1 MDQSPRFVKLGFGD
15 GIGWL
20 SRGADL
26 MTKGGRALI
35 AVATLFLLV
44 LMLQWVPVIGVF
56 LLILITPSLTAGL
69 ITVFRVV
76 EEGNTPTPMML
87 FAGWRDPSTR
97 MRLLLLGLW
106 LLLGTIAAFA
116 SLALWLAPQ
125 MDMEL
130 LNQTMQNPDAL
141 ASNPDQLLL
150 LFEGVNV
157 FGGVV
162 IMVILFAIVL
172 GGLYFAVPLVLFWQW
187 PVFSALLWS
196 LRAMLVNWLAFLGFG
211 LVMLML
217 FLAAGFMFGLIA
229 GILGLALGSLGAL
242 IGQVIM
248 LIASLF
254 IQLLLAATQ
263 WVAFKQIFDSSN
275 SDISSEGD
283 SGGGSDSESIEI

>member
-26 MTKGGRALI
+26 MTQGGRALI
-35 AVATLFLLV
+35 GVATLLLLV
-44 LMLQWVPVIGVF
+44 SLMQWLPVIGVF
-56 LLILITPSLTAGL
+56 LLILISPLLTAGL

-76 EEGNTPTPMML
+76 EERGVPTPMML

-106 LLLGTIAAFA
+106 FLLGMIAAFA

-130 LNQTMQNPDAL
+130 LNQAMQNPDAL
-141 ASNPDQLLL
+141 ASNPDQLLM
-150 LFEGVNV
+150 LFEGVNI
-157 FGGVV
+157 FGGLV
-162 IMVILFAIVL
+162 IMLVIFAIVL

-187 PVFSALLWS
+187 PVFSALIWS

-211 LVMLML
+211 LVMVAV
-217 FLAAGFMFGLIA
+217 FLAAGFMFALIA
-229 GILGLALGSLGAL
+229 GILGLALGALGEL
-242 IGQVIM
+242 ISQVVM
-248 LIASLF
+248 LVVSLF
-254 IQLLLAATQ
+254 VQLLLAATQ
-263 WVAFKQIFDSSN
+263 WVAFRQIFDSSN
-275 SDISSEGD
+275 PDISSKDDSAGD
-283 SGGGSDSESIEI
+283 ADSESIEI

>member
-26 MTKGGRALI
+26 MTQGGRALI
-35 AVATLFLLV
+35 GVATLLLLV
-44 LMLQWVPVIGVF
+44 SLMQWLPVIGVF
-56 LLILITPSLTAGL
+56 LLILISPLLTAGL

-76 EEGNTPTPMML
+76 EERGVPTPMML

-106 LLLGTIAAFA
+106 FLLGMIAAFA

-130 LNQTMQNPDAL
+130 LNQVMQNPDAL
-141 ASNPDQLLL
+141 ASNPDQLLM
-150 LFEGVNV
+150 LFEGVNI
-157 FGGVV
+157 FGGLV
-162 IMVILFAIVL
+162 IMLVIFAIVL

-187 PVFSALLWS
+187 PVFSALIWS

-211 LVMLML
+211 LVMIAV
-217 FLAAGFMFGLIA
+217 FLAAGFMFALIA
-229 GILGLALGSLGAL
+229 GILGLALGALGEL
-242 IGQVIM
+242 ISQVVM
-248 LIASLF
+248 LVVSLF
-254 IQLLLAATQ
+254 VQLLLAATQ
-263 WVAFKQIFDSSN
+263 WVAFRQIFDSSN
-275 SDISSEGD
+275 PDISSKDDSTGD
-283 SGGGSDSESIEI
+283 SDSESIEI